1 MENPEEA
8 YEISKK
14 YVEGLEDADQEV
26 QMGILRAS
34 INLYQTEPYGYSHP
48 AAWTNMQEVLMKMDL
63 MKKEINLEEAYTNEF
78 SQ

>member
-1 MENPEEA
+1 
-8 YEISKK
+8 
-14 YVEGLEDADQEV
+14 
-26 QMGILRAS
+26 MGILRAS
-34 INLYQTEPYGYSHP
+34 INLYQTEPYGYSYP